1 MIALPAEKPKLLQLK
16 KVERIKNTET
26 EAEKQN
32 WRNLPFFCRRHKRKL
47 KMSFAN

>member
-1 MIALPAEKPKLLQLK
+1 MKWQKMSIGKIIAQENAA
-16 KVERIKNTET
+16 T
-26 EAEKQN
+26 EAKKQK